1 MNQNGIGAVSLVL
14 AGTRRF
20 QTKSHRR
27 LAPLHL
33 AVHDGR
39 ALADVLPPNG
49 TDIKPG
55 VVRTVLEYD
64 LC

>member
-1 MNQNGIGAVSLVL
+1 MSFVS
-14 AGTRRF
+14 AGMRRF

-33 AVHDGR
+33 TVRNGR
-39 ALADVLPPNG
+39 ALADVLPPDG
-49 TDIKPG
+49 TDITG
-55 VVRTVLEYD
+55 ALMRTVSEHD

>member
-1 MNQNGIGAVSLVL
+1 MSLVL

-55 VVRTVLEYD
+55 LVRTVLEYD